1 MTTVETEADT
11 VNVLKD
17 SIDSLF
23 LIVMG
28 IIVFLMQC
36 GFALLEAGA
45 VRSKN
50 TVNILIKN
58 MLDCLIGGLF
68 YWAFGYGFAYGEA
81 PEMISETNSTAN
93 EFIGTHQFFS
103 IGLPHSKYPFW
114 FFQFVF
120 AATTATIVSGSIAER
135 CTMLAYFLYSIL
147 LTGKYFV
154 LFSARHDILVQI
166 VSVNFKIS
174 HSTKTEFKM
183 CFVSVLALA
192 KLIFRLCV
200 FLEHNQLL

>member
-1 MTTVETEADT
+1 MLAFVQNKILPLQIIKMAEPDINITALSVNFTSLAEDY
-11 VNVLKD
+11 NVLKVNV
-17 SIDSLF
+17 DSLF

-36 GFALLEAGA
+36 GFALLEAGS

-68 YWAFGYGFAYGEA
+68 YWAFGWGFAYGEG
-81 PEMISETNSTAN
+81 ENG
-93 EFIGTHQFFS
+93 FIGTNQFFS
-103 IGLPHSKYPFW
+103 VGLDHADYPSW

-135 CTMLAYFLYSIL
+135 CSMTAYFMYSIL
-147 LTGKYFV
+147 LTGK
-154 LFSARHDILVQI
+154 D
-166 VSVNFKIS
+166 SVWELHS
-174 HSTKTEFKM
+174 HS
-183 CFVSVLALA
+183 A
-192 KLIFRLCV
+192 KIHL
-200 FLEHNQLL
+200 